1 MNDYDTLKINEPLM
15 NKFEERIM
23 LKVRECSTKIVST
36 KVSEASLHTETSNP
50 RPKKKKT
57 EPHSFLF
64 SEPSRKD
71 HKESNVRKVPTTNFD
86 HNVSPRKLQ
95 VENNNTS
102 CNGTS
107 FYMEL
112 RLDDWPAETSWEL
125 IDDKTNAIAVNQS
138 FKKGE
143 EWLFNE
149 YRICLDPGP
158 YVFSLSDSYGDGLR
172 CDGFKD
178 GLGCYEIFLD
188 DKLVF
193 EGPKFFGK
201 QVNHSFDSTLAYCKA
216 STMFLVEIKLDA
228 NLQNDDWHLLHDIS
242 RESIKLELIPNMSTN
257 TSAFYFSCLF
267 PGVYIFDTYDVNKPT
282 VSCEMFDDCFIVT
295 LDGSQFFQQR
305 NFSEISMLS
314 FSISHHGRI
323 NERQCHQLPILSP
336 FNVVKGFQYN
346 GRAEKIMSIIYAISS
361 ADSLNKY
368 DSFQYKAA
376 CWIIFDD
383 ELQIAAE
390 DMFLVE
396 RYVIAVFLYDV
407 KQNAELLLTNTTCD
421 FSEIVCNA
429 RGYIAEVNIRE

>member
-1 MNDYDTLKINEPLM
+1 M
-15 NKFEERIM
+15 
-23 LKVRECSTKIVST
+23 
-36 KVSEASLHTETSNP
+36 
-50 RPKKKKT
+50 
-57 EPHSFLF
+57 
-64 SEPSRKD
+64 
-71 HKESNVRKVPTTNFD
+71 
-86 HNVSPRKLQ
+86 
-95 VENNNTS
+95 
-102 CNGTS
+102 
-107 FYMEL
+107 
-112 RLDDWPAETSWEL
+112 
-125 IDDKTNAIAVNQS
+125 
-138 FKKGE
+138 
-143 EWLFNE
+143 
-149 YRICLDPGP
+149 
-158 YVFSLSDSYGDGLR
+158 
-172 CDGFKD
+172 
-178 GLGCYEIFLD
+178 
-188 DKLVF
+188 
-193 EGPKFFGK
+193 
-201 QVNHSFDSTLAYCKA
+201 
-216 STMFLVEIKLDA
+216 
-228 NLQNDDWHLLHDIS
+228 
-242 RESIKLELIPNMSTN
+242 
-257 TSAFYFSCLF
+257 
-267 PGVYIFDTYDVNKPT
+267 
-282 VSCEMFDDCFIVT
+282 T